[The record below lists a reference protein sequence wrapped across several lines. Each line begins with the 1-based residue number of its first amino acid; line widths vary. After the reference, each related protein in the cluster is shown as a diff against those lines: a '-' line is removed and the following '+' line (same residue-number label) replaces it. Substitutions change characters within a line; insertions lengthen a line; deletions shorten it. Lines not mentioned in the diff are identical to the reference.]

1 MAGALGEEGSMKGAG
16 ARRWW
21 RPGLIELV
29 RRLLPERQLMVRSRG
44 QVRLIVLSRFR
55 QLLILGFAVV
65 IFGGV
70 VVASANLFADKL
82 VLRAKDAEIARVR
95 VAFRN
100 LISQVAESQNR
111 FTSAADTLR
120 QNHEYLLDL
129 VDQNSA
135 LRRDIEIKEKKA
147 ELSRINRIRSG
158 RRAVK
163 NHLRWLEE
171 ERGETYR
178 WDIKPAVPGT
188 GQLPF
193 DKIMVG
199 GDAAAQ
205 AIDPLKLWDERA
217 AVEKRE
223 RDIQRRLLA
232 LRDSQRKILF
242 RLTER
247 AIRNISAVE
256 KTIAMTGLDLEG
268 RLTASAGN
276 LKGQGG
282 PFVAAPAAPAGPAG
296 SDLFERDLVVLDRHI
311 QRFDELQR
319 VVRTIPFA
327 EPSRHYYV
335 SSRFGRRRD
344 PINGK
349 WAMHSGADLAGTL
362 GSPILTTAEGTV
374 LFAGHNGRYG
384 RMVEID
390 HGFGLRTR
398 YGHLQRIL
406 VKKGQKVSFH
416 QEIGLMGT
424 SGRSTGPHVHYE
436 IVVDGVP
443 LNPIR
448 FLNAGKYVFER

>member
-1 MAGALGEEGSMKGAG
+1 
-16 ARRWW
+16 
-21 RPGLIELV
+21 
-29 RRLLPERQLMVRSRG
+29 MVRSHGR
-44 QVRLIVLSRFR
+44 VRLLVLSRFR
-55 QLLILGFAVV
+55 QLLILGCAFVV
-65 IFGGV
+65 FGWV
-70 VVASANLFADKL
+70 AVASVNLFADEL
-82 VLRAKDAEIARVR
+82 ALRAKETEIARVR

-100 LISQVAESQNR
+100 LVAQVAESQNR
-111 FTSAADTLR
+111 FTEAADTLR

-147 ELSRINRIRSG
+147 ELYRINRIRSG

-163 NHLRWLEE
+163 NYLRWLEAE
-171 ERGETYR
+171 QGETHP

-188 GQLPF
+188 GRLPF
-193 DKIMVG
+193 DEIMAG
-199 GDAAAQ
+199 GMDASAV
-205 AIDPLKLWDERA
+205 DPLKLWG
-217 AVEKRE
+217 E
-223 RDIQRRLLA
+223 RDALGKRDTGIQKRLLA
-232 LRDSQRKILF
+232 LRDSQRKVLF

-276 LKGQGG
+276 PSGQGG
-282 PFVAAPAAPAGPAG
+282 PFVAAPAGPAGPAG
-296 SDLFERDLVVLDRHI
+296 GDLFGRDLAVLDSHI

-327 EPSRHYYV
+327 EPSRNYYV

-344 PINGK
+344 PINGR
-349 WAMHSGADLAGTL
+349 WAMHSGADLAGNL
-362 GSPILTTAEGTV
+362 GSPVLTTAEGTV
-374 LFAGHNGRYG
+374 TFAGHNGRYG
-384 RMVEID
+384 RMIEVD

-398 YGHLQRIL
+398 YGHLHRIL

-436 IVVDGVP
+436 IIVDGVP

>member
-1 MAGALGEEGSMKGAG
+1 MANTLGEEGSMKGAR
-16 ARRWW
+16 ARGWW
-21 RPGLIELV
+21 RPGLV
-29 RRLLPERQLMVRSRG
+29 GRLFPERQLMVRSRG

-55 QLLILGFAVV
+55 QLSILGFAFV
-65 IFGGV
+65 ILGWV
-70 VVASANLFADKL
+70 AVASASLFADEL
-82 VLRAKDAEIARVR
+82 ALRAKEAEINRVR

-100 LISQVAESQNR
+100 LIAQVSESQNR

-163 NHLRWLEE
+163 NHLRWLEKE
-171 ERGETYR
+171 QGEAHR
-178 WDIKPAVPGT
+178 WDIKPAVPGD
-188 GQLPF
+188 GRLPF
-193 DKIMVG
+193 DEIMAG
-199 GDAAAQ
+199 GVDAAA
-205 AIDPLKLWDERA
+205 ALVDPLKLWDERDA
-217 AVEKRE
+217 LGKRE
-223 RDIQRRLLA
+223 TKIERRLFA
-232 LRDSQRKILF
+232 LRDSQRKVLF

-256 KTIAMTGLDLEG
+256 KTIAMTGLDFEG
-268 RLTASAGN
+268 RLAAFSGS
-276 LKGQGG
+276 LRGQGG
-282 PFVAAPAAPAGPAG
+282 PYVAAPAPPAGE
-296 SDLFERDLVVLDRHI
+296 DLFERDLAVLDLQI

-344 PINGK
+344 PINGR
-349 WAMHSGADLAGTL
+349 WAMHSGADLAGAL
-362 GSPILTTAEGTV
+362 GSPVLATAEGTV
-374 LFAGHNGRYG
+374 LFAGNNGRYG
-384 RMVEID
+384 RMVEVD

-398 YGHLQRIL
+398 YGHLRRVL